1 MKAAGCYP
9 TTQSWQTSTPTTGDT
24 SIVQAPRHS
33 VQDACF
39 LTVMGFAVVKR
50 AENLYGLPACLNGL
64 EPAPSPDYPR
74 VGPLHHENH
83 GVFSHGPPGFSS
95 GYILGIRD
103 RPSHLVF
110 SLGQLRRNELRLG
123 RASAHNWGL

>member
-1 MKAAGCYP
+1 
-9 TTQSWQTSTPTTGDT
+9 
-24 SIVQAPRHS
+24 
-33 VQDACF
+33 
-39 LTVMGFAVVKR
+39 MGFAVVKR

-95 GYILGIRD
+95 GYILGITGTTLLIWS
-103 RPSHLVF
+103 SH
-110 SLGQLRRNELRLG
+110 S
-123 RASAHNWGL
+123 ASSVGMSCDWVGPVPIAGGCKFRT